1 MVKMKIKL
9 VIICCFVL
17 SVACC
22 SSKANKGNAMSSSE
36 ELVQTT
42 GGDRGTVPRH
52 ITEIVVFTEDGIVGL
67 DKTNP
72 SVVINKNPFGR

>member
-1 MVKMKIKL
+1 MIVKQ
-9 VIICCFVL
+9 VP
-17 SVACC
+17 
-22 SSKANKGNAMSSSE
+22 
-36 ELVQTT
+36 
-42 GGDRGTVPRH
+42 VPRH